1 VYIAYFVVT
10 GVEET
15 LHCFGGICVGRS
27 GPCAG
32 FCVARGY
39 PRGGGCLA
47 ETQLCCCIQDD

>member
-1 VYIAYFVVT
+1 MYIAYFVVT